1 MSILNDLN
9 GKVGDK
15 MVKRCATSISIVFIV
30 YVSFVIFG
38 IFNGK
43 NPDSYIYSV
52 YFSIMMV
59 FLIPYSIFIILIY
72 LMEIYNRILYIMILV
87 IVIVCFLTIQLN
99 DFSGYEEWQYYNR
112 EPIISYNL
120 DYFIAK
126 NHLELYILLMVIL
139 ISYSVSIIIL
149 GYEKIKQKLRKK

>member
-1 MSILNDLN
+1 
-9 GKVGDK
+9 
-15 MVKRCATSISIVFIV
+15 
-30 YVSFVIFG
+30 
-38 IFNGK
+38 
-43 NPDSYIYSV
+43 
-52 YFSIMMV
+52 
-59 FLIPYSIFIILIY
+59 
-72 LMEIYNRILYIMILV
+72 MEIYNRILYIMILI
-87 IVIVCFLTIQLN
+87 IVIICFLTIQLN